1 LLNSDFQAKKTGNSF
16 LAFIRKIFRTQE
28 VIILLPIIVLVV
40 TAIAFNPNFLNPENL
55 ATIGRRMSQWGFIA
69 IGESLIIM
77 TGNFDVSVGQM
88 VALIN
93 VFFTV
98 ALANWGLPLGI
109 AIILSILLGTLI
121 STISGLIVV
130 KLKVNS
136 FLTTI
141 AMLFVCR
148 GLAKA
153 MTYARP
159 VSIISV
165 EGVEGF
171 LRFGQS
177 EPLSLNWAF
186 FIFIALIIIFQIIL
200 KKTAFGRKIYA
211 TGDSNNVARMA
222 GINTDLV
229 KLSAFSISGTLV
241 GLASVL
247 LISKEAVGNA
257 NYGSGW
263 ELSVIAAVAIGGV
276 SLMGGA
282 GSMIGVLIGVIMMQI
297 MSNILILLQI
307 NQHMQSVL
315 LGTIMIFATVLDIKQ
330 RNRILGKID

>member
-1 LLNSDFQAKKTGNSF
+1 LSDLGLKDQKAGNT
-16 LAFIRKIFRTQE
+16 FIAAIKKIFTMQE
-28 VIILLPIIVLVV
+28 VIILLPIIALV
-40 TAIAFNPNFLNPENL
+40 AIAVIFNPNFMNPMNL
-55 ATIGRRMSQWGFIA
+55 ATIGRRMSQWGLIA

-88 VALIN
+88 VAFIN

-98 ALANWGLPLGI
+98 AIANWGLPLEV

-121 STISGLIVV
+121 STISGLIVT

-159 VSIISV
+159 VPIMGI
-165 EGVEGF
+165 EGIDGF
-171 LRFGQS
+171 LRFGQAQ
-177 EPLSLNWAF
+177 PLSMSWTF
-186 FIFIALIIIFQIIL
+186 FLFLVFIIIFQIIL
-200 KKTAFGRKIYA
+200 KKTAYGRKIYA

-222 GINTDLV
+222 GVNTDLV
-229 KLSAFSISGTLV
+229 KLSAFIISGTLV
-241 GLASVL
+241 GISSVL

-315 LGTIMIFATVLDIKQ
+315 LGTIMILATVLDIKR

>member
-1 LLNSDFQAKKTGNSF
+1 MSNLESGVQKTGKSF
-16 LAFIRKIFRTQE
+16 LGIIKKIFTTQE
-28 VIILLPIIVLVV
+28 VIILLPLLVLVGIAV
-40 TAIAFNPNFLNPENL
+40 AFNPSFMNPMNL
-55 ATIGRRMSQWGFIA
+55 AVIGRRMSQWGFIA

-88 VALIN
+88 VAFIN
-93 VFFTV
+93 VFFAV
-98 ALANWGLPLGI
+98 AVASWGLPLEI
-109 AIILSILLGTLI
+109 AILLSILLGTLI

-141 AMLFVCR
+141 AMLFICR

-159 VSIISV
+159 VPVISV
-165 EGVEGF
+165 EGIDRF
-171 LRFGQS
+171 LKFGQA
-177 EPLSLNWAF
+177 EPLSLSWPF
-186 FIFIALIIIFQIIL
+186 FIFIVLIIIFQVIL
-200 KKTAFGRKIYA
+200 KKTAYGRKIYA
-211 TGDSNNVARMA
+211 TGDSNNVAKMA

-229 KLSAFSISGTLV
+229 KLSAFMISGTLI
-241 GLASVL
+241 GTASVL
-247 LISKEAVGNA
+247 LISKEAVANA

-282 GSMIGVLIGVIMMQI
+282 GSMFGVLIGVIMMQI

-315 LGTIMIFATVLDIKQ
+315 LGTIMILATVLDIKQ